1 MELYALRAHELR
13 ELLDK
18 GEISSVELTKSLLA
32 RIESVDK
39 AIGGYVTVRAEEAL
53 KEAEEA
59 DRRIRERRDVQ
70 PLTGIPVSLKDNIC
84 TEGTADDLRFPR
96 CSGVLSRPTTPP
108 SQPAS
113 RP

>member
-59 DRRIRERRDVQ
+59 DRRIRERRDVH

-84 TEGTADDLRFPR
+84 TEGTATTCAST
-96 CSGVLSRPTTPP
+96 CSGVSSRPTTPP